1 MTIECLKDCNP
12 RDGHVADCPRTIAAQ
27 KADEDAA
34 RAAQEAQTARQ
45 SKPPKPTKEQQ
56 PHIRESSYA
65 APPPASPVEPVQVIA
80 RPVQIES
87 VVHPPLP
94 TQGGS
99 AVQTVKTTAKAVQSG
114 APVQARARALTPEQ
128 QKAEWD
134 AAQKKE
140 DEARDDEPTKGE
152 G

>member
-1 MTIECLKDCNP
+1 MTIECSKDCNP
-12 RDGHVADCPRTIAAQ
+12 IEGHTADCPRTIAAQ

-34 RAAQEAQTARQ
+34 KKAQEATTARQ
-45 SKPPKPTKEQQ
+45 SKPPKPSVDQQ
-56 PHIRESSYA
+56 PHVRESSYA
-65 APPPASPVEPVQVIA
+65 APPPAKSVEPVQVIA

-99 AVQTVKTTAKAVQSG
+99 AVQTVKTTAKPVQSG
-114 APVQARARALTPEQ
+114 APVQARARALSPDQ
-128 QKAEWD
+128 AKAAWD
-134 AAQKKE
+134 AAQKK
-140 DEARDDEPTKGE
+140 DEAPEGDDPTKGE